1 MKICTIPLDIA
12 YASVEDNLLTAAKA
26 LNDVERDTDVV
37 VLPELFTTSFVP
49 DQKTVSQLAEPND
62 GRTVAALRRWAEFS
76 ALP

>member
-26 LNDVERDTDVV
+26 LNDVESDTDVV

-49 DQKTVSQLAEPND
+49 GHWQLWKNMIL
-62 GRTVAALRRWAEFS
+62 TN
-76 ALP
+76 